1 MAKKTGFFKAFKN
14 FLLEGDAIS
23 MAVGVIIGAAMKDL
37 VTSLVDNMFSPII
50 GLVLGKVDFSSLS
63 VTIGRVLGKVDFSN
77 LSVKVGEATIKYG
90 AFITPLINFILM
102 AFVVF
107 LIVYLID
114 KAKESFKKLSKKEE
128 VEEAPTTK
136 VCPYCKSEV
145 DIEAT
150 KCPHCT
156 SDI

>member
-1 MAKKTGFFKAFKN
+1 MEKKTGFFKAFKN

-37 VTSLVDNMFSPII
+37 VTSLVDNMFTPVI
-50 GLVLGKVDFSSLS
+50 GLVLGKVDFSNLC
-63 VTIGRVLGKVDFSN
+63 VKIGD
-77 LSVKVGEATIKYG
+77 ATIKYG
-90 AFITPLINFILM
+90 AFITALINFVLM

-114 KAKESFKKLSKKEE
+114 KAKESFKKLTKKEE
-128 VEEAPTTK
+128 AEEEPTTK
-136 VCPYCKSEV
+136 VCPYCQSEV
-145 DIEAT
+145 DIKAV

-156 SDI
+156 SDIQ

>member
-1 MAKKTGFFKAFKN
+1 MEKKTGFFKAFKN

-37 VTSLVDNMFSPII
+37 VTSLVDNMFSPVI
-50 GLVLGKVDFSSLS
+50 GLVLGKVDFSGLC
-63 VTIGRVLGKVDFSN
+63 VKIGD
-77 LSVKVGEATIKYG
+77 ATIKYG
-90 AFITPLINFILM
+90 AFLTALINFILM

-128 VEEAPTTK
+128 SEEEPTTK
-136 VCPYCKSEV
+136 VCPYCQSEV
-145 DIEAT
+145 DIKAV

-156 SDI
+156 SDIQ

>member
-37 VTSLVDNMFSPII
+37 VTSLVDNMFTPVI
-50 GLVLGKVDFSSLS
+50 GLVLGKVDFSNLC
-63 VTIGRVLGKVDFSN
+63 VKIGD
-77 LSVKVGEATIKYG
+77 ATIKYG
-90 AFITPLINFILM
+90 AFITALINFVLM

-114 KAKESFKKLSKKEE
+114 KAKESFKKLTKKEE
-128 VEEAPTTK
+128 AEEEPTTK
-136 VCPYCKSEV
+136 VCPYCQSEV
-145 DIEAT
+145 DIKAV

-156 SDI
+156 SDIQ

>member
-37 VTSLVDNMFSPII
+37 VTSLVDNMFTPVI
-50 GLVLGKVDFSSLS
+50 GLVLGKVDFSNLC
-63 VTIGRVLGKVDFSN
+63 VKIGD
-77 LSVKVGEATIKYG
+77 ATIKYG
-90 AFITPLINFILM
+90 AFITALINFVLM

-145 DIEAT
+145 DVEAT